1 MTFALI
7 FAGRITQLAE
17 AEFDVHDDFAWVD
30 VSPFTP
36 APQPN
41 WIATNTAGAWTFADP
56 TPPPST
62 DPADLA
68 AAELATRIAAGITIT
83 STGTPALNG
92 TYALDAI
99 STAQIYQIGL
109 FASQFGVFPS
119 GATTQAYPDA
129 SGVPRMF
136 SIDQFVAFLRAVAPL
151 VSALTTQAAIMAHG
165 GPPTWPTQAAT
176 IP

>member
-7 FAGRITQLAE
+7 ADGRIAELAE
-17 AEFDVHDDFAWVD
+17 ATFEVHDTLAWVD
-30 VSPFTP
+30 ISSFTP

-41 WIATNTAGAWTFADP
+41 WTATNIDGAWTFADP

-62 DPADLA
+62 DPADLSA
-68 AAELATRIAAGITIT
+68 GELATRIAAGITLT
-83 STGTPALNG
+83 STGNPGLNA
-92 TYALDAI
+92 TYALDAV

-119 GATTQAYPDA
+119 GGTTQPYPDA
-129 SGVPRMF
+129 TGAPHSF

-165 GPPTWPTQAAT
+165 GPPAWPTQAAT